1 MEVTGQGMEGPR
13 HDCGGAVLAGTV
25 SEEELDARGVEA
37 VVKVVVLL
45 LPMTVVA
52 VLVMAA

>member
-1 MEVTGQGMEGPR
+1 MTGQGMEGPR